1 MTNPAVCV
9 GIDVSKAQLDVALR
23 PQGHFAAPH
32 DLAGITRVV
41 DRLRSLTPAVIV
53 LEATGGLEVP
63 LTGALAAAGLPVI
76 VINPRQVRD
85 FAKAAGI
92 LAKTDRLDAAVLAHF
107 AEVMRPTPRP
117 LPDEQAQ
124 ALAARTLRGRRTRL
138 GWPRAGPR
146 HAVYGRPRGHPL

>member
-1 MTNPAVCV
+1 MTSPAVCV
-9 GIDVSKAQLDVALR
+9 GIDVSKAQLDVAMR
-23 PQGHFAAPH
+23 PEGHFVAPH

-41 DRLRSLTPAVIV
+41 DRLRDLTPAVIV

-76 VINPRQVRD
+76 VINPRQVRA

-92 LAKTDRLDAAVLAHF
+92 LPKTDSIDAALLAHC

-117 LPDEQAQ
+117 
-124 ALAARTLRGRRTRL
+124 
-138 GWPRAGPR
+138 
-146 HAVYGRPRGHPL
+146 